1 MIWTPRSSSVGMP
14 RSTALPLSSLSSTF
28 NQSGILLAVIL
39 ILSRSPGIGGK
50 SDLVVM
56 LYS

>member
-1 MIWTPRSSSVGMP
+1 MMCTPRSSNVGVP
-14 RSTALPLSSLSSTF
+14 LSTALPLLSLSSTF

-39 ILSRSPGIGGK
+39 IFRRSPGTGGK
-50 SDLVVM
+50 SERVVM